1 MATGASGNC
10 APGNSVETLRPL
22 AGVRVFSG
30 ETIRAAM
37 IMSASSSPLL
47 PEVSPDQAGELRAAL
62 RRFIGARVRDAAT
75 ADDLTQEVFV
85 KMQRHVAEVR
95 DPRRLMGWLIQV
107 ARNTVSDHFRRVR
120 PTEAFDEAHVAA
132 EATPPEADTREES
145 RLRDE
150 LAAYIRCVVQG
161 LPPIYREALEL
172 TEYDGLSQVE
182 LARRLGLSV
191 SAAKSRVQRA
201 RALVRATVDRCCH
214 FEVDRYGTVLDYTP
228 RPKRCG
234 CDGRGSG
241 CGT

>member
-1 MATGASGNC
+1 
-10 APGNSVETLRPL
+10 
-22 AGVRVFSG
+22 
-30 ETIRAAM
+30 M
-37 IMSASSSPLL
+37 IMPAPSSP
-47 PEVSPDQAGELRAAL
+47 PTAEIMADQAGALRAAV
-62 RRFIGARVRDAAT
+62 RRFVGSRVRDAAT

-85 KMQRHVAEVR
+85 KLQRHVAGVR
-95 DPRRLMGWLIQV
+95 DPRRLMGWVIQV
-107 ARNTVSDHFRRVR
+107 ARHVIADHFRRSR
-120 PTEAFDEAHVAA
+120 TTEAFDEAHLAA

-150 LAAYIRCVVQG
+150 LARYIRCVVQG

-214 FEVDRYGTVLDYTP
+214 FEVDRYGTVLDYSP
-228 RPKRCG
+228 RTKSCS
-234 CDGRGSG
+234 CDGRGAG
-241 CGT
+241 CS

>member
-1 MATGASGNC
+1 
-10 APGNSVETLRPL
+10 
-22 AGVRVFSG
+22 
-30 ETIRAAM
+30 M
-37 IMSASSSPLL
+37 IMPASTSTSSPAFR
-47 PEVSPDQAGELRAAL
+47 PDQTGELRAAV
-62 RRFIGARVRDAAT
+62 RRFVGARVRDAAT

-95 DPRRLMGWLIQV
+95 DPRRLMGWVIQV
-107 ARNTVSDHFRRVR
+107 ARNVISDHFRRLR

-132 EATPPEADTREES
+132 KATPPEADTREES
-145 RLRDE
+145 RLREE
-150 LAAYIRCVVQG
+150 LAGYIRCVVQG
-161 LPPIYREALEL
+161 LSPIYREALEL

-228 RPKRCG
+228 RPKGCS
-234 CDGRGSG
+234 CDGLGSG
-241 CGT
+241 CT